1 MCTLHSCRQGKAQQP
16 LTALFINSI
25 QERRTH
31 SNQWRATHI
40 HVSASSN
47 QHISLLCASE
57 MRRFSFVF
65 GRSTTVVAT
74 RTTADKHTH
83 THTCTQCTDG
93 PLLFCSSSED
103 VSWPT
108 GKSAETTAKLLY
120 WGDIHDI
127 WRASTCCVS
136 GVPTGHSF
144 SAWSLEIT
152 YRFWSNDYQTVCAV
166 LLTSKTRWLQPIRDE
181 RSVVLFVCFKK
192 I

>member
-47 QHISLLCASE
+47 QHISLLCAPE

-108 GKSAETTAKLLY
+108 GKSAETTASCFSEETSATSGAHRPAACQAYRLVIVFRPDLLWKLHTGFEAMTTKQFVQSYSLQRLNGCSPSGMNVQLSSLY
-120 WGDIHDI
+120 
-127 WRASTCCVS
+127 V
-136 GVPTGHSF
+136 
-144 SAWSLEIT
+144 
-152 YRFWSNDYQTVCAV
+152 
-166 LLTSKTRWLQPIRDE
+166 
-181 RSVVLFVCFKK
+181 
-192 I
+192 